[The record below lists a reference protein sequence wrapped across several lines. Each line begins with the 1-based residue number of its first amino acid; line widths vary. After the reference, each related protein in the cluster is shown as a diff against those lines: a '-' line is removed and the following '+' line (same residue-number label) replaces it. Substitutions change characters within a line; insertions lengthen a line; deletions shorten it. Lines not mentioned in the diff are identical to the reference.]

1 MKYKIGDMFQVSD
14 NFGYYIIQ
22 DVFVFDR
29 LSDGVYQY
37 LHISKDL
44 KINDPLKVIS
54 GLDFDRRV
62 TNLQIKYVKNI
73 LV

>member
-22 DVFVFDR
+22 DI
-29 LSDGVYQY
+29 LNTLGVYQY

-44 KINDPLKVIS
+44 KSNKPLKLIS
-54 GLDFDRRV
+54 GLDFDNRV
-62 TNLQIKYVKNI
+62 TNLQIRYVKNI

>member
-22 DVFVFDR
+22 DI
-29 LSDGVYQY
+29 LNTLGVYQY

-44 KINDPLKVIS
+44 KIKEPLKLIS
-54 GLDFDRRV
+54 GLDFDNRV
-62 TNLQIKYVKNI
+62 TNLQIRYVKNI